1 MLNKEIGLSRV
12 KKNKDWEACR
22 VGLIDIA
29 RGSSDARKLVWTNA
43 LECGI
48 KAIDAQ
54 HRKLFEV
61 SNALLETV
69 HKNPSESEATLK
81 VEILINA
88 VKSHFES
95 EESLLA
101 GWKHPLTEDHKAVH
115 EDLLA
120 RANELLARSQNGT
133 LSSHCVFNFLVDDL
147 VYGHIASEDRKFLFP
162 I

>member
-1 MLNKEIGLSRV
+1 MKKEIGLSRFT
-12 KKNKDWEACR
+12 KNKNWEACR
-22 VGLIDIA
+22 VGLIDIP
-29 RGSSDARKLVWTNA
+29 RGASDARKLIWNNA

-54 HRKLFEV
+54 HRKLFEL

-81 VEILINA
+81 VELLINA
-88 VKSHFES
+88 IKSHFKS

-101 GWKHPLTEDHKAVH
+101 AWNHPLTEDHKAVH

-120 RANELLARSQNGT
+120 RANELLARSKNGT
-133 LSSHCVFNFLVDDL
+133 LSRQCAFNFLVDDL